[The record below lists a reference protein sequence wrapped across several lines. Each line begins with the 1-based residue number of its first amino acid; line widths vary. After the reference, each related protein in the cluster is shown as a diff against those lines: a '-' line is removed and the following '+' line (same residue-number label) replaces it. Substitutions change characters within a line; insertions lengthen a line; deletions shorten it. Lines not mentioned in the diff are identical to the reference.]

1 MTYQI
6 RRHREVDLNN
16 RDIKG
21 SCDGVQSREID
32 TGRQRREETR
42 QRARGYDGPFLVDG
56 KHRVLL
62 LDIVRGSNGQLFII
76 IRALGGVFWVVDKGH
91 FPMGFQ

>member
-6 RRHREVDLNN
+6 RRHCEVDLNN

-21 SCDGVQSREID
+21 SSDGVQGREID
-32 TGRQRREETR
+32 TGRQRREETG
-42 QRARGYDGPFLVDG
+42 QRTCGYDGPFLVDG

-62 LDIVRGSNGQLFII
+62 VDIVRGRNGQLFII
-76 IRALGGVFWVVDKGH
+76 VLALGGVFWVVDKGH
-91 FPMGFQ
+91 FPIDFQ